1 MKDGTNE
8 VVVKV
13 DEKSGAL
20 LSVSQL
26 GEQNEQTPKGA
37 SQEDAKQL
45 MLRFIESYVPI
56 PADKYVVQERSGSEK
71 VALAIYPLHGK
82 VRAAVPYVTATIDLQ
97 RNGVTSLETNV
108 YPVLVGSTPTVISKE
123 EAIKA
128 FVNGLDVE
136 KSYVYVN
143 DFDHKSSSSK
153 LVYLPTNKMRSI
165 AVDAVTGALIH
176 SSH

>member
-1 MKDGTNE
+1 M
-8 VVVKV
+8 
-13 DEKSGAL
+13 
-20 LSVSQL
+20 
-26 GEQNEQTPKGA
+26 
-37 SQEDAKQL
+37 
-45 MLRFIESYVPI
+45 
-56 PADKYVVQERSGSEK
+56 
-71 VALAIYPLHGK
+71 ALAIYPLHGK

-136 KSYVYVN
+136 KRYVYVN